1 MEPKMKLRSISILA
15 ALLLSG
21 TGALAQVHSGTDGVA
36 PYSTPDP
43 NSPNNLRS
51 GNQPTYGGTT
61 GQSGGGS
68 RTSPS
73 TGAQPNPP
81 SRNTL
86 GGSPK
91 PGSPPP
97 AQGGPTLAPP
107 AR

>member
-1 MEPKMKLRSISILA
+1 MKLRSISILA
-15 ALLLSG
+15 ALLLSS
-21 TGALAQVHSGTDGVA
+21 TGAPAQVHSGTDGVR

-61 GQSGGGS
+61 GQSSGS
-68 RTSPS
+68 GTRTSPS
-73 TGAQPNPP
+73 TGAQPKPP

-86 GGSPK
+86 GGSPQS
-91 PGSPPP
+91 GSPPP
-97 AQGGPTLAPP
+97 AQGPTMAPP